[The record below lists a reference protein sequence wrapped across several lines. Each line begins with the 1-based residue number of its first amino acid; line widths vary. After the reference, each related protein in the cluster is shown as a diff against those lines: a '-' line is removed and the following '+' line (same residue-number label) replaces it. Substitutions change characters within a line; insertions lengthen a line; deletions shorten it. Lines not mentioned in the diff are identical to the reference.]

1 MINLG
6 IVGYGNLGR
15 GVKAAIEKNA
25 DMKLCAVLS
34 RRPQITQKEFGDI
47 PVLDSGD
54 PIIPK
59 NMKIDVMILC
69 GGSKEDTPVQ
79 GPLFARTFSTGDR
92 FDTHAISRNTSR
104 R

>member
-34 RRPQITQKEFGDI
+34 RPADYAKG
-47 PVLDSGD
+47 
-54 PIIPK
+54 
-59 NMKIDVMILC
+59 
-69 GGSKEDTPVQ
+69 
-79 GPLFARTFSTGDR
+79 TGR
-92 FDTHAISRNTSR
+92 SRA
-104 R
+104 